1 MTANRAI
8 TRKSLPDTIAD
19 DLRERILSGELAE
32 GSPIRQETLAAE
44 YDVSRMPIREALK
57 RLDAEGLV
65 QLTAN
70 KGATVTQHSL
80 RDIAEIFD
88 LRALIEVE
96 LFRIAIPN
104 MTPQDIE
111 ACTQILNRMEASY
124 DADAVATWGALNSEY
139 HTALYAPARR
149 PLSQDVLQPLNQQ
162 SDRYVRMH
170 LSVTKDIA
178 RAKEEHRELLALASQ
193 KHVEAACTLLRTHIR
208 HAKEDI
214 LQFISSTRSV

>member
-8 TRKSLPDTIAD
+8 ARKSLPDTIAN

-32 GSPIRQETLAAE
+32 GAPIRQETLAAE

-65 QLTAN
+65 QLTTN

-80 RDIAEIFD
+80 RDIGEIFD

-104 MTPQDIE
+104 MTPQHIE
-111 ACTQILNRMEASY
+111 DCAQTLTRMEASY
-124 DADAVATWGALNSEY
+124 YAGDVATWGALNSEY
-139 HTALYAPARR
+139 HAALYAPAQRS
-149 PLSQDVLQPLNQQ
+149 LSQDVLQPLNQK
-162 SDRYVRMH
+162 SDRYVRMQ

-178 RAKEEHRELLALASQ
+178 RAKDEHRELLALATQ
-193 KHVEAACTLLRTHIR
+193 KDVEAACALLRKHIH

-214 LQFISSTRSV
+214 LQFISNSRCR